1 MVDLFIYYKVPGEHA
16 AALWPRVHAMQAQ
29 LADRYGVDGRLRRRP
44 HDQDGLQTWMEIY
57 PAADAAFET
66 ALADA
71 VRDAGIAALIDG
83 PRHIEVFT
91 DSSPCA

>member
-1 MVDLFIYYKVPGEHA
+1 MAGCGAAPTTRTASKPG
-16 AALWPRVHAMQAQ
+16 WKFTRPRT
-29 LADRYGVDGRLRRRP
+29 P
-44 HDQDGLQTWMEIY
+44 
-57 PAADAAFET
+57 PFET